1 MQSLLECVPA
11 DSLIASVRTLEKAKH
26 FAELGVEVRHADYD
40 DIDSM
45 KSAFA
50 GTDVLSLIPTLAPIE
65 PRMIQHTNAVE
76 AAQAAGVGRVVFSS
90 FATAS
95 PESKFHVAPFIV
107 FAESKLRE
115 SRLDWTILRSG
126 MYLDPIADWIPELV
140 SMGRLPYPVKE
151 GKAAYISRDDLARA
165 TAAACTGEG
174 HAGRIYELTGAEA
187 LSMTKLAEIISEVTG
202 RPIRFDSIT
211 DEEYAG
217 ICRTGKEEVPEFIIP
232 MLTTLYHAVDNGE
245 FEQVTDHVE
254 KLTGKLPEPVAS
266 YLRSALDL

>member
-1 MQSLLECVPA
+1 MQSLLDRVPA
-11 DSLIASVRTLEKAKH
+11 DSLIASVRTPAKAKH
-26 FAELGVEVRHADYD
+26 FAEMGVEVRHADYD

-45 KSAFA
+45 KEAFE

-76 AAQAAGVGRVVFSS
+76 AAKAAGVGRVVFSS

-151 GKAAYISRDDLARA
+151 GKVAYISRDDLARA

-202 RPIRFDSIT
+202 KPIRFDSIT

-217 ICRTGKEEVPEFIIP
+217 ICRTGKEEVPEIIIP

-254 KLTGKLPEPVAS
+254 KLTGRPPEPVAS